1 MRLLA
6 DSLAAVMCCALPKN
20 FGWPE
25 KHASHRE
32 ALSARQRMA
41 GIMAEQL
48 EGTTCASRHQWKEM
62 LVVLLQGPKLTLG
75 LGASRLSKKPKLEDE
90 QLCPASC
97 GMADNGPAD
106 TTGE

>member
-1 MRLLA
+1 M
-6 DSLAAVMCCALPKN
+6 MCIAEKMPE
-20 FGWPE
+20 WPE
-25 KHASHRE
+25 KCASHRE

-106 TTGE
+106 TTGEWR